1 MTKYFIELTEQ
12 QFEAEIEERQRE
24 LLRITL
30 EIQTK
35 ISTLDSTS
43 ILLSDNEL
51 AQLENMFKTHVQKNK
66 ALNIYF
72 RYVELKGD
80 DFIKSQKYFPPKS
93 PSFLLSHKTSPTF
106 IPWTYVEI
114 AFNSFPKENVKVNFF
129 LNREDDYW
137 FVVLGGTRHAG
148 FRGENIPTTWFRCD
162 GFYALLKLFEYK
174 IFPLSDSLYKN

>member
-12 QFEAEIEERQRE
+12 QFEDER
-24 LLRITL
+24 L
-30 EIQTK
+30 EMQTK
-35 ISTLDSTS
+35 ISTLDPTS

-80 DFIKSQKYFPPKS
+80 GFIKSQKYFPPKS

-137 FVVLGGTRHAG
+137 FVEISEALTKKRNL
-148 FRGENIPTTWFRCD
+148 FDLEERKTTWFRCD

>member
-12 QFEAEIEERQRE
+12 QFEDER
-24 LLRITL
+24 L
-30 EIQTK
+30 EMQTK
-35 ISTLDSTS
+35 ISTLDPTS

-80 DFIKSQKYFPPKS
+80 GFIKSQKYFPPKS

-137 FVVLGGTRHAG
+137 FVEIS
-148 FRGENIPTTWFRCD
+148 ENIPTTWFRCD